1 MYYQV
6 AVHFADLH
14 DTPGRMQEKG
24 VITVSTEKRLLQGF
38 YSSSV
43 KGRVPPLMHL
53 PLRRLKV
60 GSACF
65 CRTSWNGRMPA
76 HSSTGGCDGCCW
88 KRW

>member
-24 VITVSTEKRLLQGF
+24 VITVSVEKRLLQGF

-43 KGRVPPLMHL
+43 KGRVPP
-53 PLRRLKV
+53 PYASS
-60 GSACF
+60 SAK
-65 CRTSWNGRMPA
+65 A
-76 HSSTGGCDGCCW
+76 
-88 KRW
+88 